1 MQAIGR
7 WVGQSG
13 HLGLGTRIPGLELSR
28 LSQAEWNF
36 PGFPRWAQP
45 MSKQLDFDEC
55 LRQNATFQAFLGV
68 LGKSPSSWILM
79 KVSSSMQ
86 LSRLSLLDWANVQT
100 AGF

>member
-7 WVGQSG
+7 WVGQYG

-55 LRQNATFQAFLGV
+55 LMQKPILHTRHMDLHQAKLGTRADQPARNPRPP
-68 LGKSPSSWILM
+68 KPPRTNYRI
-79 KVSSSMQ
+79 
-86 LSRLSLLDWANVQT
+86 R
-100 AGF
+100 

>member
-55 LRQNATFQAFLGV
+55 LRQNATVQAFLAGA
-68 LGKSPSSWILM
+68 LLPSSG
-79 KVSSSMQ
+79 
-86 LSRLSLLDWANVQT
+86 SRWPVFLREPN
-100 AGF
+100 